1 MTRKRNAR
9 IIGRVALA
17 LLLFCAAGYAAP
29 ATKQPKITFMH
40 YLSAETMEILQPVI
54 DQFEVANNIEVDVTM
69 VSSAEVVTKL
79 QIMAVTGIMPD
90 VMRLGSEFINLVPA
104 DPFADL
110 APFVAKDR
118 VAASDF
124 YAPVWNSFVVGGKL
138 IAIPTE
144 ISTFVTYYNK
154 DRFDEAGLAY
164 PPHDFTAQHWNWDAL
179 IATAAK
185 LTDSP
190 DRNPRRFGIAGFGDI
205 WMWPSW
211 WGGEWL
217 DPETRRSL
225 AETPNTVLALQKVAD
240 AYLVHNVVGGSFN
253 NATAA
258 MVYAGSWSTPTYAR
272 LGFDWDLAPVAIGTR
287 RSTILYPNGLFMS
300 QTSAHKEEAWK
311 FVRHM
316 TTELEAAK
324 TWSTALG
331 RIPGLRRLGQHFVN
345 LQSQLRSGVD
355 YQVMLAA
362 MNYAEYPAL
371 RKVPE
376 AIDLQGVLNNGWA
389 PIRTGQVSVTAGAAN
404 ISRQINALLEPRQ

>member
-1 MTRKRNAR
+1 MAR
-9 IIGRVALA
+9 RSVQVVGCIALA
-17 LLLFCAAGYAAP
+17 ILLACVVGHAAP
-29 ATKQPKITFMH
+29 ATKLPKISFMH
-40 YLSAETMEILQPVI
+40 YLSAETMEILQPLI
-54 DQFEVANNIEVDVTM
+54 DEFEAANNAEVDVTT

-79 QIMAVTGIMPD
+79 QIMAVTGVMPD

-104 DPFADL
+104 NPFADL
-110 APFVAKDR
+110 APFVARDR

-124 YAPVWNSFVVGGKL
+124 YAPVWNSFAIGGKL
-138 IAIPTE
+138 IAIPTD
-144 ISTFVTYYNK
+144 ISTFVTYYNT
-154 DRFDEAGLAY
+154 DRFDEAGVAH
-164 PPHDFTAQHWNWDAL
+164 PSHDPSAQHWNWDTL
-179 IATAAK
+179 MATAAK

-190 DRNPRRFGIAGFGDI
+190 DSTPRRFGVAGFGDM

-217 DPETRRSL
+217 DPQARRSL
-225 AETPNTVLALQKVAD
+225 AETPNTILALQKVAD

-253 NATAA
+253 GATAA
-258 MVYAGSWSTPTYAR
+258 MVYSGSWSTPTYAR
-272 LGFDWDLAPVAIGTR
+272 LGFDWDLAPLAMGTR

-300 QTSAHKEEAWK
+300 QNSAHKEEAWK
-311 FVRHM
+311 FIRFM

-345 LQSQLRSGVD
+345 LQSKLRDGVD
-355 YQVMLAA
+355 YHVFLMA

-376 AIDLQGVLNNGWA
+376 AFDLQGVLNSGWTS
-389 PIRTGQVSVTAGAAN
+389 IRTGQVSVAAGTAN
-404 ISRQINALLEPRQ
+404 LSRQINALLEAKP